1 MNRREFIAW
10 SGAGVVAASLPKLG
24 VGAAALVEGDIEAR
38 IKSILP
44 QLSLDEKIS
53 LMSGVLRK
61 TLKEIATSGLRRGQ
75 GHGYTGYT
83 VGIKRLGIPQIKC
96 LDGPRGVGFFYRTTC
111 FPVGMARGATFDPDL
126 EEKVGE
132 VMGYEARALGANML
146 LAPCINLLWHPRWGR
161 AQESYGEDP
170 QHLGAMGSAFTRGVQ
185 KHVMACVKH
194 FAVNNVEDTRMKVD
208 ARVDERTLQEVFLP
222 HFLRCV
228 EAKAAS
234 FMSSYNHLNGP
245 KAGQNRRLVREIL
258 KQEWGFEGFVVT
270 DWITAIDNTIEAAN
284 AGVDLEMPEGR
295 FYGKKL
301 KAAVKAGQVPVAA
314 IDEAV
319 TRMLRQLFRF
329 VTPDF
334 EKGYT
339 QKEIAGPKHA
349 AVAREVAQ
357 KSAVL
362 LKNQGPVLPFSGLKS
377 LAVLGRLAKEDNLGD
392 HGSSRVSS
400 PRVIN
405 ILDGIKQKAGGLQVS
420 YGGESISEA
429 KALAAKADAVVV
441 VAGLGFKEEGEGHD
455 REAMG
460 LPPDQ
465 IELIRAAAGAN
476 RKCAVVLV
484 AGSAVTMEGWLDEVP
499 ALLLAWYPG
508 MEGGAAVAEILFGEV
523 NPSGKL
529 PIIFPKREDQLFPFE
544 NKALKIVYHGFH
556 GYRWFDDKNL
566 EPLFPFGF
574 GLSYTEFKFGGLQLS
589 EKEISKSGKLTVSVE
604 VANTGKVAGEE
615 VVQVYVG
622 CVGSKV
628 SRPKKELKAFAR
640 VKLDPGEKKTVSI
653 EIPAQD
659 LAFYDVASTSW
670 VVEPIEYQILAGPS
684 SRESD
689 LLKDRFKVLS

>member
-1 MNRREFIAW
+1 MNRRQFIAV
-10 SGAGVVAASLPKLG
+10 SGTGVAVASLAKINPAM
-24 VGAAALVEGDIEAR
+24 AAPLTGPIEER
-38 IKSILP
+38 IAKILP

-53 LMSGVLRK
+53 LMSGVLRN
-61 TLKEIATSGLRRGQ
+61 TLGEIATSGLRPGQ

-83 VGIKRLGIPQIKC
+83 VGIERLGIPRIKC
-96 LDGPRGVGFFYRTTC
+96 LDGPRGVGFFYKTTC
-111 FPVGMARGATFDPDL
+111 FPVGMARGATFDPAL

-170 QHLGAMGSAFTRGVQ
+170 HQLGAMGSAFTRGVQ

-208 ARVDERTLQEVFLP
+208 AIVDERTLQEVFLP
-222 HFLRCV
+222 HFHRCV

-245 KAGQNRRLVREIL
+245 KAGQNKHLVRDIL
-258 KQEWGFEGFVVT
+258 KQQWAFDGFVVT
-270 DWITAIDNTIEAAN
+270 DWVTAIDNTVEAAN
-284 AGVDLEMPEGR
+284 AGTDLEMPRAAYFGS
-295 FYGKKL
+295 KL
-301 KAAVKAGQVPVAA
+301 KAAVKEGKVPEAA

-329 VTPDF
+329 VTPDYD
-334 EKGYT
+334 KGYT

-349 AVAREVAQ
+349 AVAREVAR

-362 LKNQGPVLPFSGLKS
+362 LKNQGPVLPLAGIKS
-377 LAVLGRLAKEDNLGD
+377 LAVLGRLGKEDNLGD
-392 HGSSRVSS
+392 RGSSRVAS
-400 PRVIN
+400 PHVIT
-405 ILDGIKQKAGGLQVS
+405 ILDGIKQKAGAIQVS
-420 YGGESISEA
+420 YAGESLSEA

-441 VAGLGFKEEGEGHD
+441 VAGLGFKDEGEGHD
-455 REAMG
+455 RAGMA

-465 IELIRAAAGAN
+465 IELIKAAAGAN

-508 MEGGAAVAEILFGEV
+508 MEGGAAVAEILFGEI

-529 PIIFPKREDQLFPFE
+529 PIVFPKREDQLFPFAD
-544 NKALKIVYHGFH
+544 KALQVEYKGFH

-566 EPLFPFGF
+566 DPLFPFGF
-574 GLSYTEFKFGGLQLS
+574 GLSYTEFKVGNLRLS
-589 EKEISKSGKLTVSVE
+589 EKAISKSGKLTVSVD

-622 CVGSKV
+622 CLGSKV
-628 SRPKKELKAFAR
+628 PRPKKELKAFAR
-640 VKLDPGEKKTVSI
+640 IKLDPNETKTVSL
-653 EIPAQD
+653 EIPASD

-670 VVEPIEYQILAGPS
+670 VVEPIEYQVLAGPS

-689 LLKDRFKVLS
+689 LLKDKFKVLS